1 MIHAFQNVGPKV
13 LTCQKSVAVVESTQN
28 LRLGEKAMEGL
39 VSCQLSADALSE
51 MRRKV
56 NHTRKTASLPISDVV
71 SAEIISH
78 DVRVIAEF
86 LAEEFEDDVVELFRS
101 RVQPDP
107 WPELRS
113 WDYPGPWVNAHSE
126 TLIRILDSEASVS
139 IFSKSGSYTLRISQQ
154 G

>member
-13 LTCQKSVAVVESTQN
+13 LKCQKSVAVVESTQN
-28 LRLGEKAMEGL
+28 LRMGEKAMEGL

-113 WDYPGPWVNAHSE
+113 WDYPGPWVNKHSE
-126 TLIRILDSEASVS
+126 TLVRILDSEESIN
-139 IFSKSGSYTLRISQQ
+139 IFSKSGSYTLRISALD
-154 G
+154 

>member
-13 LTCQKSVAVVESTQN
+13 LTCQKLVAVVESTQN
-28 LRLGEKAMEGL
+28 LRMGEKAMEGL

-56 NHTRKTASLPISDVV
+56 NHTRKTASLHISDVV

>member
-28 LRLGEKAMEGL
+28 LRMGEKAMEGL

-113 WDYPGPWVNAHSE
+113 WDYPGPWVNAQSE